1 MIITEQ
7 GAWCEILF
15 GTEPSRKRFAPD
27 IPLLPTTIRSAFCSS
42 ATSRIASAG
51 SPSRANVSTFETPS
65 PVMRSASASST
76 AWTSSRGLT
85 IHDTSAGTSVRSCRS
100 RASGTGSYALT
111 SSTRPPTAFASSAA
125 CRTASFAVSDPSV
138 PTTIAPYMR
147 GILRRTHRT
156 FSPPRR
162 KPSYDRWMAT
172 KTRCLAVDD
181 HQVVR
186 QGLEILFG
194 DTDDLELLGTVG
206 SGEDAVE
213 VIKQN
218 EPQIVLMDVRLPGMD
233 GVSTIKRIHEEAPN
247 VQFVVF
253 SAYGDRRLVS
263 DAIAAGARGYVMKG
277 APPDDLLRAI
287 RTVAVNKP
295 FVDPSLSPMLLMTD
309 AGRAEAQLSERERE
323 ILQLLAK
330 GYHTDEVARAIGL
343 SVETVKSDTKRVIGK
358 LQADSRTHAVAI
370 ALRQALIE

>member
-1 MIITEQ
+1 
-7 GAWCEILF
+7 
-15 GTEPSRKRFAPD
+15 
-27 IPLLPTTIRSAFCSS
+27 
-42 ATSRIASAG
+42 
-51 SPSRANVSTFETPS
+51 
-65 PVMRSASASST
+65 
-76 AWTSSRGLT
+76 
-85 IHDTSAGTSVRSCRS
+85 
-100 RASGTGSYALT
+100 
-111 SSTRPPTAFASSAA
+111 
-125 CRTASFAVSDPSV
+125 
-138 PTTIAPYMR
+138 
-147 GILRRTHRT
+147 
-156 FSPPRR
+156 
-162 KPSYDRWMAT
+162 MAT

-186 QGLEILFG
+186 QGLQILFG
-194 DTDDLELLGTVG
+194 DTDDLELIGTVG

-213 VIKQN
+213 MIKQN

-330 GYHTDEVARAIGL
+330 GYHTEEVARAIGL

-358 LQADSRTHAVAI
+358 LQADTRTHAVAI